1 MKVYLA
7 NVESW
12 TFPNQGGERLSQK
25 GFEVGGNWMA
35 PPSSD
40 K

>member
-12 TFPNQGGERLSQK
+12 TFPNQGSERLCQK

-40 K
+40 N